1 MSRRNP
7 LPDRSS
13 LGAARTAGLVNTN
26 VTYSSPS
33 QQEEELEEDIK
44 EAQAQMVAKEQ
55 VNELES
61 RLSPPPSSPRRVSSR
76 LSRRSPRLEQAINQ
90 NLTVNTR
97 FPATTS
103 SGQGLV
109 SNRATGVEN
118 ELITLGY
125 TPVSWIGVSDRNN
138 MQYLKAV
145 NRRGQTVFILIDNE
159 PGLIRTSD
167 LTLIE
172 SKTGSII
179 PTTYRNVASQCTKDV
194 CGVAFECGNDALCT
208 LVQTENALEPEETNF
223 VLVEPNSGSVSAT
236 IESTEGQLSYP
247 VVRLSEIRANPT
259 LVLENTDRAMRRLRN
274 ASYTAQLQELG
285 YLQQSIMT
293 LNKKFTQFNV
303 MRERVAKELN
313 QSLTELEAI
322 ARAFDRPCD
331 NPSEYEEREYSAI
344 QAQLLQ
350 RNQWI
355 GSLVNRMKMVADK
368 RLELDRISDEIHTI
382 TLASNQDF
390 ANVPIIDYPVGY
402 NPVQ

>member
-1 MSRRNP
+1 MGSFLFFHWTYTEILPLKMSRRSSP
-7 LPDRSS
+7 LDKSPLS
-13 LGAARTAGLVNTN
+13 AAKTAGLVNTN
-26 VTYSSPS
+26 VTYSSPL
-33 QQEEELEEDIK
+33 QEDLVEDIEEAQEQAAELEK
-44 EAQAQMVAKEQ
+44 
-55 VNELES
+55 
-61 RLSPPPSSPRRVSSR
+61 RLSPPPQRRLSR
-76 LSRRSPRLEQAINQ
+76 FSRRSPRPELNQ
-90 NLTVNTR
+90 NAMSNR
-97 FPATTS
+97 S
-103 SGQGLV
+103 SQLGSV
-109 SNRATGVEN
+109 PNRATGVEN

-172 SKTGSII
+172 SKTGSSI

-223 VLVEPNSGSVSAT
+223 VLVEQSPSSASAT
-236 IESTEGQLSYP
+236 IESTEGQMSYP
-247 VVRLSEIRANPT
+247 VVRLSEIRANPA

-274 ASYTAQLQELG
+274 ASYVAQLQELG
-285 YLQQSIMT
+285 YLQQSIIT
-293 LNKKFTQFNV
+293 LNKKVTQFNV

-313 QSLTELEAI
+313 QSLTELEGI
-322 ARAFDRPCD
+322 ARAYDRPCD
-331 NPSEYEEREYSAI
+331 NPSEYEEREYSAL

-355 GSLVNRMKMVADK
+355 GSLINRMKMVADK
-368 RLELDRISDEIHTI
+368 RMELDRISDQIHSI